1 MSKTASRVAAR
12 GLLLAGVI
20 PLAGC
25 QRAPTIDVLGA
36 FFPAWLLCLI
46 LGILLAAGSRF
57 LLAAIHL
64 EEALSPPVVMYACLA
79 ALFTFGLW
87 LLFFH

>member
-1 MSKTASRVAAR
+1 MRRPPNRVAA
-12 GLLLAGVI
+12 GVLLLVGML

-25 QRAPTIDVLGA
+25 QQAPSFNVLGS
-36 FFPAWLLCLI
+36 FFPAWLICLA
-46 LGILLAAGSRF
+46 LGILLAAGTRF
-57 LLAAIHL
+57 LLLAVHL
-64 EEALSPPVVMYACLA
+64 GEALSPPIVMYPCLA

>member
-1 MSKTASRVAAR
+1 MKQAAKR
-12 GLLLAGVI
+12 AAAGALLLLGML

-25 QRAPTIDVLGA
+25 QQAPSFNILGS
-36 FFPAWLLCLI
+36 FFPAWLICLA
-46 LGILLAAGSRF
+46 LGILLAVGTRF
-57 LLAAIHL
+57 LLLAVHL
-64 EEALSPPVVMYACLA
+64 EDALSPPIVMYPCLA

>member
-1 MSKTASRVAAR
+1 MRDTPNSAAWEM
-12 GLLLAGVI
+12 LSLAGVI
-20 PLAGC
+20 SLTSC
-25 QRAPTIDVLGA
+25 QRAPSIDVLGS

-46 LGILLAAGSRF
+46 LGILLAAGTR
-57 LLAAIHL
+57 LLLLKMHL
-64 EEALSPPVVMYACLA
+64 EEALSPPIVMYASLT

>member
-1 MSKTASRVAAR
+1 MRETPNRAAA
-12 GLLLAGVI
+12 GWLLLLGVL

-25 QRAPTIDVLGA
+25 QQAPSFNILGS
-36 FFPAWLLCLI
+36 FFPAWLLCVA
-46 LGILLAAGSRF
+46 LGILLAAGTRF
-57 LLAAIHL
+57 LLLAVNL
-64 EEALSPPVVMYACLA
+64 EEALSPPIVMYPCLA

>member
-1 MSKTASRVAAR
+1 MRRTANRAAAG
-12 GLLLAGVI
+12 GLLLLCVL

-25 QRAPTIDVLGA
+25 QQAPSFNILGS
-36 FFPAWLLCLI
+36 FFPAWLLCVT
-46 LGILLAAGSRF
+46 LGILLTAGTRF
-57 LLAAIHL
+57 LLLAVHL
-64 EEALSPPVVMYACLA
+64 EQALSPPIVMYPCLA

>member
-1 MSKTASRVAAR
+1 MRRQATHAAAR
-12 GLLLAGVI
+12 ALVLLGVL
-20 PLAGC
+20 PVAGC
-25 QRAPTIDVLGA
+25 QHAPSINILGS

-57 LLAAIHL
+57 LLPAVHL
-64 EEALSPPVVMYACLA
+64 KEALSPPIVMYPCLT

-87 LLFFH
+87 LLLFR

>member
-1 MSKTASRVAAR
+1 MRRTANRAAAGR
-12 GLLLAGVI
+12 LLVLGVL

-25 QRAPTIDVLGA
+25 QQAPSFNILGS
-36 FFPAWLLCLI
+36 FFPAWLLCVA
-46 LGILLAAGSRF
+46 LGILLTAGTRF
-57 LLAAIHL
+57 LLLAVHL
-64 EEALSPPVVMYACLA
+64 EEALSPPIVMYPCLA

>member
-1 MSKTASRVAAR
+1 MSKTANRVAAR

-20 PLAGC
+20 SLTGC

-36 FFPAWLLCLI
+36 FFPAWLLCLV
-46 LGILLAAGSRF
+46 LGILLAAGTRF
-57 LLAAIHL
+57 VSLAVHL
-64 EEALSPPVVMYACLA
+64 EGALSPPIVMYACLT
-79 ALFTFGLW
+79 ALFTFALW

>member
-1 MSKTASRVAAR
+1 MRRAANR
-12 GLLLAGVI
+12 AAAGVLLLLGVL

-25 QRAPTIDVLGA
+25 HQAPSFNILGS
-36 FFPAWLLCLI
+36 FFPAWLLCVT
-46 LGILLAAGSRF
+46 LGILLAAGTRF
-57 LLAAIHL
+57 LLLAVHL
-64 EEALSPPVVMYACLA
+64 EEALSPPILMYPCLT

>member
-1 MSKTASRVAAR
+1 MRRTAYRAVA
-12 GLLLAGVI
+12 GVLLLLGVL

-25 QRAPTIDVLGA
+25 QQAPSFNILGS
-36 FFPAWLLCLI
+36 FFPAWLLCVT
-46 LGILLAAGSRF
+46 LGILLAAGTRF
-57 LLAAIHL
+57 LLLAVHL
-64 EEALSPPVVMYACLA
+64 EEALSPPIVMYPCLA

>member
-1 MSKTASRVAAR
+1 MRRTASRAAA
-12 GLLLAGVI
+12 GGPLLLGVL

-25 QRAPTIDVLGA
+25 QQAPSFNILGS
-36 FFPAWLLCLI
+36 FFPAWLLCVT
-46 LGILLAAGSRF
+46 LGILLAAGTRF
-57 LLAAIHL
+57 LLLAVHL
-64 EEALSPPVVMYACLA
+64 EEALSPPIVMYPCVA